1 VTYGHW
7 LDRATS
13 AIHAA
18 EQAAATSRAAGH
30 GDAAA
35 TIASRNLAYRRLV
48 HLTDQLGG
56 RPPAEVTTKTAEYL
70 ANSDTRLATTSP
82 ARVLGVGLRAAIAD
96 RAPAP
101 AGDPPGGELPRHLD
115 AAAAA
120 LGIAGD
126 ILASHL
132 GPPTRPARTPEGQ
145 AVANGAGHGGAWADL
160 AHLAGQ
166 LIELDRRLP
175 AWLSRGRPQRTLR
188 PVYQPAIDRMR
199 WWTRSRYPTILQG
212 IADRSTGQSVL
223 RLLELAPPIERSAGP
238 GQVGSLR
245 DVIGVLDAARV
256 WLHRYPGRARHSHAV
271 AATRIAVTI
280 TTDAARLGPAGPVDA
295 GPYAY
300 QWSQV
305 ARRLQPLTGL
315 DGGRTDPLVQELDAA
330 ADWLRG
336 RVRAQLA
343 APAQTRA
350 MLDAEWHAALPKIL
364 GKLPGLAAQLNH
376 AVAAAARQGHLCVPQ
391 SELDLST
398 TTRGIFYAKS
408 RWRKAT
414 AADDQVQELRDRLDI
429 AARVPTNRER
439 ALRQALGDPAALA
452 RDAYPQRPARPQAA
466 YEVHAATSGVAAR
479 SRGRPRGR

>member
-1 VTYGHW
+1 
-7 LDRATS
+7 
-13 AIHAA
+13 
-18 EQAAATSRAAGH
+18 
-30 GDAAA
+30 
-35 TIASRNLAYRRLV
+35 
-48 HLTDQLGG
+48 
-56 RPPAEVTTKTAEYL
+56 
-70 ANSDTRLATTSP
+70 
-82 ARVLGVGLRAAIAD
+82 
-96 RAPAP
+96 
-101 AGDPPGGELPRHLD
+101 
-115 AAAAA
+115 
-120 LGIAGD
+120 
-126 ILASHL
+126 
-132 GPPTRPARTPEGQ
+132 
-145 AVANGAGHGGAWADL
+145 
-160 AHLAGQ
+160 
-166 LIELDRRLP
+166 
-175 AWLSRGRPQRTLR
+175 
-188 PVYQPAIDRMR
+188 
-199 WWTRSRYPTILQG
+199 
-212 IADRSTGQSVL
+212 
-223 RLLELAPPIERSAGP
+223 
-238 GQVGSLR
+238 
-245 DVIGVLDAARV
+245 
-256 WLHRYPGRARHSHAV
+256 
-271 AATRIAVTI
+271 
-280 TTDAARLGPAGPVDA
+280 
-295 GPYAY
+295 
-300 QWSQV
+300 
-305 ARRLQPLTGL
+305 
-315 DGGRTDPLVQELDAA
+315 VQELDAA